1 MKKILIIL
9 LLSFSFS
16 AELDMNQDDCSNLGI
31 ENAKEQSYEQI
42 FNSGLIMG
50 FVTAGVFGLPAYAY
64 RNKYLE
70 KYKTHEINF
79 QNIDVEDY
87 ENDDLCKQEY
97 IESYNTNYI
106 IDLYNNSILYPTF
119 IYNSEINTW
128 DFTPKH
134 ARFLFDYI
142 NQNYSFHSKFT

>member
-70 KYKTHEINF
+70 KYKMHEINF

-87 ENDDLCKQEY
+87 ENDDLCKKEY
-97 IESYNTNYI
+97 IESYNRTVY
-106 IDLYNNSILYPTF
+106 
-119 IYNSEINTW
+119 EIRKTTYTKGV
-128 DFTPKH
+128 FTGTVAVFGTVLLMGLLSP
-134 ARFLFDYI
+134 I
-142 NQNYSFHSKFT
+142 GN

>member
-31 ENAKEQSYEQI
+31 DNAKEQSYEQI

-97 IESYNTNYI
+97 IESYNRTVYEI
-106 IDLYNNSILYPTF
+106 RKTTYTKGVFTGTVAVFGTVLLMGLLPSIG
-119 IYNSEINTW
+119 N
-128 DFTPKH
+128 
-134 ARFLFDYI
+134 
-142 NQNYSFHSKFT
+142 